1 MDDIRREI
9 EQLTVTKK
17 SSNKGDA
24 AKGGSPGIDE
34 TFSLAKARPRTRT
47 TI

>member
-24 AKGGSPGIDE
+24 ANAGSPGTD
-34 TFSLAKARPRTRT
+34 
-47 TI
+47 